1 MIKSEFLKLKNSTGF
16 YLVSTYTL
24 LELLVIPIYLFFRN
38 DRVSMI
44 HVSLII
50 MLSFPI
56 LASILSIFVFE
67 QESAANN
74 FQEIITSK
82 RTVEIWLSK
91 LLVLDAFCFLPSSIV
106 WLVVGTLQNDLKQ
119 GLILAITNWILI
131 IFLNHFHILLS
142 FFIKKGGNIIISI
155 VETLFLVF
163 ASNKVLLGAYWCPV
177 VLPVNFLLTINVFYI
192 IMLFIWIVFCVIIIV
207 LFSKRMKAI

>member
-44 HVSLII
+44 NVSLII

-131 IFLNHFHILLS
+131 IF
-142 FFIKKGGNIIISI
+142 
-155 VETLFLVF
+155 
-163 ASNKVLLGAYWCPV
+163 
-177 VLPVNFLLTINVFYI
+177 
-192 IMLFIWIVFCVIIIV
+192 
-207 LFSKRMKAI
+207 

>member
-44 HVSLII
+44 NVSLII

-91 LLVLDAFCFLPSSIV
+91 LLVLDAF
-106 WLVVGTLQNDLKQ
+106 
-119 GLILAITNWILI
+119 
-131 IFLNHFHILLS
+131 
-142 FFIKKGGNIIISI
+142 
-155 VETLFLVF
+155 
-163 ASNKVLLGAYWCPV
+163 
-177 VLPVNFLLTINVFYI
+177 
-192 IMLFIWIVFCVIIIV
+192 
-207 LFSKRMKAI
+207 